1 MIKAILTLK
10 SFRRNHSNL
19 QDMPIPSPTTF
30 NRKHTILS
38 NVLISAF
45 IFFRL
50 IQAILIRRRK
60 SKQSTHVD
68 QNLKAKV
75 LPRVA
80 VWLMCVQW
88 LWNWMFG
95 KLDGGHC
102 TISLVL
108 MILQ

>member
-1 MIKAILTLK
+1 MIKAILALK
-10 SFRRNHSNL
+10 SFRHNHSNL
-19 QDMPIPSPTTF
+19 QHMPIPSPTTF

-45 IFFRL
+45 IFFRF

-60 SKQSTHVD
+60 SKQSAHVN

-75 LPRVA
+75 LSRVA

-88 LWNWMFG
+88 LWNSMFG
-95 KLDGGHC
+95 KVNGGLC
-102 TISLVL
+102 IISLVL
-108 MILQ
+108 MILL